1 MLHPPHRRE
10 HRSTVYNYLSVGT
23 PITKVNFNT
32 HDIGSI
38 CFSVF
43 LYEVICILKTYCPLI
58 CMHNT
63 NYVIRIVHLVTNYI
77 IRIVHLV
84 LCLKR
89 INIKSVNV
97 CTGNGNSINQFE
109 DPPPF
114 LKFEGFLHKAK
125 PVLCPPYFLFKEAI
139 NLNLHHYH
147 FFFYQI
153 VWFLRYVATQNTA
166 IYF

>member
-1 MLHPPHRRE
+1 MPCTLVHGNKTYSNRQTTYCYKPNICNDRH
-10 HRSTVYNYLSVGT
+10 STILFILCCIHLTGGNRGLLFT

-97 CTGNGNSINQFE
+97 CTGNGNSINQRSSSFPKVWRFFAYSKTCFM
-109 DPPPF
+109 PP
-114 LKFEGFLHKAK
+114 LLSLQGS
-125 PVLCPPYFLFKEAI
+125 
-139 NLNLHHYH
+139 N
-147 FFFYQI
+147 
-153 VWFLRYVATQNTA
+153 
-166 IYF
+166 

>member
-10 HRSTVYNYLSVGT
+10 QRSTVYNYLSVGT

-97 CTGNGNSINQFE
+97 CTGNGNSINQRSSSF
-109 DPPPF
+109 PKVWRF
-114 LKFEGFLHKAK
+114 FAYSKTCFM
-125 PVLCPPYFLFKEAI
+125 PPYFLFKEAI

-147 FFFYQI
+147 FFFI
-153 VWFLRYVATQNTA
+153 K
-166 IYF
+166 

>member
-10 HRSTVYNYLSVGT
+10 QRSTVYNYLSVGT

-43 LYEVICILKTYCPLI
+43 LYEVRCILKTFCPLI

-84 LCLKR
+84 LCLKW

-97 CTGNGNSINQFE
+97 CTGNGNSINQRSSSFPKVWRFFAYSKTCFM
-109 DPPPF
+109 PPLLSLQGIF
-114 LKFEGFLHKAK
+114 T
-125 PVLCPPYFLFKEAI
+125 I
-139 NLNLHHYH
+139 II
-147 FFFYQI
+147 FFYQI

>member
-1 MLHPPHRRE
+1 METRLTRTDKRLTATSQTYVMTDTVQFYLSCAA
-10 HRSTVYNYLSVGT
+10 STSQEGTEVYCLQFLSVGT

-63 NYVIRIVHLVTNYI
+63 NYVIIIVHLVTNYI

-97 CTGNGNSINQFE
+97 CTGNGNSINQRSSSF
-109 DPPPF
+109 P
-114 LKFEGFLHKAK
+114 K
-125 PVLCPPYFLFKEAI
+125 V
-139 NLNLHHYH
+139 
-147 FFFYQI
+147 
-153 VWFLRYVATQNTA
+153 
-166 IYF
+166 